1 MTNAKGYVSK
11 RGKYDGGTF
20 AHPDIALTIYF
31 CNKFHLDAHSRIV
44 IGVIIVYMVVF
55 IF

>member
-1 MTNAKGYVSK
+1 MMAELLL
-11 RGKYDGGTF
+11 
-20 AHPDIALTIYF
+20 PDIALTIYF
-31 CNKFHLDAHSRIV
+31 CNKFNLDTHSWIV